1 MPLISLSI
9 CIPTY
14 NFGKFIGETLESIVC
29 QLTDGVEIV
38 VLDGASTD
46 NTPDIVSQFQANC
59 PNLRYHRLDKRGG
72 IDRDIAKSIELAN
85 GEYCWLF
92 SSDDV
97 MRKGAIAK
105 MLSQIKHGHDLY
117 LCKHTNCT
125 FDMKFMH
132 EHPVLRSNEEVE
144 FNLASQSDRQRY
156 FELAITTESFFG
168 FLGGIIIKKSKWES
182 VPINEMFVGSCWGH
196 AARIFELMPMGLT
209 LKYLPEPLLDHRG
222 DNDSFSDKG
231 IVNRYKIA
239 IDGYHKLGDV
249 FFGHKSYE
257 AYHIRRVIRY
267 EFGFQIFLETKVLCW
282 KNPSREDRR
291 VLDSLFRKAYNDD
304 YLLSNLYYFIYM
316 FSPSWL
322 LCAAKRLYARIKGYD
337 YDPGS

>member
-1 MPLISLSI
+1 MSSTSLSI

-29 QLTDGVEIV
+29 QLTDDAEIV

-46 NTPDIVSQFQANC
+46 NTSDIVRQFQANC

-105 MLSQIKHGHDLY
+105 ILSQIKHGHDLY
-117 LCKHTNCT
+117 L
-125 FDMKFMH
+125 
-132 EHPVLRSNEEVE
+132 LRSNEEVE